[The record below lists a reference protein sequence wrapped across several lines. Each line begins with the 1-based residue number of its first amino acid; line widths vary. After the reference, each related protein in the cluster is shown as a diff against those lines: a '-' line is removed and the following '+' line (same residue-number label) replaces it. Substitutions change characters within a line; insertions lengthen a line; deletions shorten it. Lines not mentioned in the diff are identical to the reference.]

1 MRIKLNIILL
11 LISPYFC
18 QSMYSQLSF
27 PKDTDDRKI
36 VSTLFEGNWS
46 EKDSTCQWTPNL
58 SERIQFG
65 SEPTDTLHTKIDTV
79 FNYKED
85 NLKKIILTST
95 YARNFDCHA
104 CQPSLGMIELSLNE
118 ETNTYQISQ
127 ISKFITKYGTW
138 GEAPKKRGLLQLGED
153 IYCVTITEYSS
164 GMGREVG
171 ITSLFKES
179 KKIFSFC
186 SFDSNNDAVE
196 FDNQKYKYSST
207 ILFEKKS
214 NTVKITKKGKEP
226 NNLGKII
233 KVNSISTYEYDGE
246 FLTKKST
253 KDILSKKIKLQE

>member
-1 MRIKLNIILL
+1 MLM
-11 LISPYFC
+11 SMFFY
-18 QSMYSQLSF
+18 QSIHSQISF
-27 PKDTDDRKI
+27 PKDADDKKI

-46 EKDSTCQWTPNL
+46 EKDSTCQWIPNL
-58 SERIQFG
+58 SESIQFG
-65 SEPTDTLHTKIDTV
+65 SEPKDTLRTKIDTI

-85 NLKKIILTST
+85 VLKKIILTST
-95 YARNFDCHA
+95 YVKNSDCHA
-104 CQPSLGMIELSLNE
+104 CKPSLGIIELSLNE

-153 IYCVTITEYSS
+153 VFCVKITEYSS

-171 ITSLFKES
+171 ITSLFKDG

-196 FDNQKYKYSST
+196 FDYQKYKYSST
-207 ILFEKKS
+207 ILFDKIS
-214 NTVKITKKGKEP
+214 NSIKISKRGNET
-226 NNLGKII
+226 NDLGKIV

-253 KDILSKKIKLQE
+253 KNILDNKTKPSKK